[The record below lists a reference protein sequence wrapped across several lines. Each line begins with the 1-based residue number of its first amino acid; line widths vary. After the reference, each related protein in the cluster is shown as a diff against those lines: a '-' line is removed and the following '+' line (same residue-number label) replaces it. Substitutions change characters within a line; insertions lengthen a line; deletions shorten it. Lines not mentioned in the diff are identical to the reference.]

1 MNPILTVGVINYNQ
15 GHLIH
20 TCLDSIRDQS
30 FSDFELYI
38 IDDLSTDNSVSYIK
52 EYISSNSLECSFI
65 VNTQN
70 QGICKNL
77 NYLLQI
83 AQGKYL
89 TFIAADDWGDTNRFE
104 SMVQQLETAPPDVST
119 VYSDALLV
127 NEAGE
132 SLHDSYLRHFRPDL
146 KVPPQGDVFKELLS
160 FNFIPAMAT
169 VTRTQ
174 AIKSVG
180 GFDENLKFEDFDLW
194 LKLAAEYKFLYSSDS
209 KCYYRIL
216 PNSLIRT
223 LGARKWE
230 DLYTI
235 YEKYLGKSRETDPL
249 VIKMMNK
256 CLANL
261 YFTDS
266 SIFRDKFRAMRKRS
280 ADAIIIDFYA
290 ILNRIGFKGSTYKK
304 LTNRIVRRK
313 ID

>member
-1 MNPILTVGVINYNQ
+1 MKPLLTVGVINYNQ
-15 GHLIH
+15 GHLIDA
-20 TCLDSIRDQS
+20 CLDSIRNQTYQ
-30 FSDFELYI
+30 DFELYI
-38 IDDLSTDNSVSYIK
+38 IDDLSTDDSVSHISNYITK
-52 EYISSNSLECSFI
+52 YGLECNFI
-65 VNTQN
+65 VNKQN

-77 NYLLQI
+77 NYLLEQ

-89 TFIAADDWGDTNRFE
+89 TFIAADDWGDTNRFQTMIDLLE
-104 SMVQQLETAPPDVST
+104 SASEDVST
-119 VYSDALLV
+119 VYSDAVLV
-127 NEAGE
+127 NEGGE
-132 SLHDSYLRHFRPDL
+132 VLYNSYLGHFRPDL
-146 KVPPQGDVFKELLS
+146 KFPPQGDVFKELLR

-194 LKLAAEYKFLYSSDS
+194 LKLANNYKFLYTNES

-235 YEKYLGKSRETDPL
+235 YEKYLGQSPDTDKL
-249 VIKMMNK
+249 VLKMMNE

-266 SIFRDKFRAMRKRS
+266 SKFHSKFQDLKMRS
-280 ADAIIIDFYA
+280 ADSFVSDFYA
-290 ILNRIGFKGSTYKK
+290 ILSKLGLRGSTYKK
-304 LTNRIVRRK
+304 LTNLIARRNL
-313 ID
+313 D